1 MPRALQEIRSR
12 RREEAERPRATSSAA
27 SRRRRPRAGDS
38 LRKRL
43 ARVRLLLCDV
53 DGVLTD
59 GTVTMGGGHEFK
71 SFDIQDGLGLRLLQ
85 KQGIRVGWISARPSP
100 VTQQRADDLKIDF
113 LHQDQGNKV
122 TAAENIL
129 AQAGLRWEQVCFVG
143 DDVVDLGV
151 LKRAGLAVAVANG
164 IDEAKALAHL
174 VTRAAGGRGAI
185 REIATLILK
194 AQGKWAPLINEFS
207 A

>member
-1 MPRALQEIRSR
+1 MPPAFPKIRSP
-12 RREEAERPRATSSAA
+12 REQEQKRPPAAAAA
-27 SRRRRPRAGDS
+27 SSGRRLRTPGGS

-100 VTQQRADDLKIDF
+100 VTQQRADDLQIDF
-113 LHQDQGNKV
+113 LHQDQGSKV
-122 TAAENIL
+122 IAAENIL
-129 AQAGLRWEQVCFVG
+129 KQAGLRWEQVCFVG

-151 LKRAGLAVAVANG
+151 LRRAGLAVAVANG
-164 IDEAKALAHL
+164 IDEARALAHH
-174 VTRAAGGRGAI
+174 VTRATGGHGAI

-194 AQGKWAPLINEFS
+194 AQGKWTPLIKEFS